1 MAAWIIWIIMAAI
14 LSIAEMITSS
24 FYLLLAAFGALA
36 AALLAYLGFSDVAQI
51 LTATL
56 VTLIGW
62 GILYKI
68 RPHASRGDAQSNSDM
83 NMDIGATVKISE
95 INDSNLKVNYRGAM
109 WNAELFDASFVPSLT
124 ETYLISRISGSTLI
138 LTPKGQ

>member
-1 MAAWIIWIIMAAI
+1 MAAWIIWIIVAAI

-62 GILYKI
+62 CILYKI
-68 RPHASRGDAQSNSDM
+68 RPHASRGDAQSSSDM

-95 INDSNLKVNYRGAM
+95 INDTTLKVNYRGAM
-109 WNAELFDASFVPSLT
+109 WTAELFDPAFVPSLT
-124 ETYLISRISGSTLI
+124 ETYVISRISGSTLI